1 MSKNLIENDEY
12 MLTRFCSGK
21 GKLGYQITQWNEDKH
36 DYDWIQLTKEDI
48 QVILTAIKENE

>member
-12 MLTRFCSGK
+12 TLTRFCSGK

-36 DYDWIQLTKEDI
+36 NWDWIQLTKKDI
-48 QVILTAIKENE
+48 QNMLKAIEEDE